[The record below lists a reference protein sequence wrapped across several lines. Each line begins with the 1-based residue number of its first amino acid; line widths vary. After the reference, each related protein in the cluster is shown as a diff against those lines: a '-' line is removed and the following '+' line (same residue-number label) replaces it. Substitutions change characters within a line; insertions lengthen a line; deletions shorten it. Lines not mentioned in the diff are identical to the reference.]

1 MEFKLYIGKE
11 EDIFTKEQILKNR
24 KERLKILKEM
34 NKRKEKKCEN
44 EIRELEDEMFDK
56 VKE

>member
-34 NKRKEKKCEN
+34 NRRKEKKCED
-44 EIRELEDEMFDK
+44 EIRELEDVMFDK

>member
-34 NKRKEKKCEN
+34 NRRKEKKCED